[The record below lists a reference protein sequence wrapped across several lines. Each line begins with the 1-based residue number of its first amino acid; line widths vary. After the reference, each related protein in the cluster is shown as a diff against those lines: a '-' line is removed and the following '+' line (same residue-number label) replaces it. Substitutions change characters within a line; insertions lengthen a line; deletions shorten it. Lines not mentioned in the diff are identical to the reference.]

1 MSQAGTVNLFPNK
14 LPPRIRFEMHSTS
27 DENNVAIEISDLTVA
42 YQRKPVLWEINLK
55 IPKGSLVGIVG
66 PNGAG
71 KSTLM
76 KAMID
81 LVPKVSGQVTV
92 LGASVASQRHRIA
105 YVPQRES
112 VDWDFPASVLDVV
125 MMGLYREAGWFW
137 PMKATHRERALAALD
152 QVGIS
157 DLAQRQISQ
166 LSGGQQQRTF
176 LARALVQSADV
187 FLLDEPF
194 AAVDAA
200 TEQSIIDVLRQLQ
213 GQGKTILV
221 VHHDLHTVPQYFDFL
236 VLINVRAVAW
246 GPIEQTFT
254 PENLKKTYGG
264 RLTILDEVTE
274 AMRRNAVR

>member
-1 MSQAGTVNLFPNK
+1 
-14 LPPRIRFEMHSTS
+14 
-27 DENNVAIEISDLTVA
+27 
-42 YQRKPVLWEINLK
+42 
-55 IPKGSLVGIVG
+55 
-66 PNGAG
+66 
-71 KSTLM
+71 
-76 KAMID
+76 
-81 LVPKVSGQVTV
+81 
-92 LGASVASQRHRIA
+92 
-105 YVPQRES
+105 
-112 VDWDFPASVLDVV
+112 
-125 MMGLYREAGWFW
+125 MGLYREAGWFW
-137 PMKATHRERALAALD
+137 PMKPAHRERALAALD

-213 GQGKTILV
+213 AQGKTILV

>member
-1 MSQAGTVNLFPNK
+1 M
-14 LPPRIRFEMHSTS
+14 
-27 DENNVAIEISDLTVA
+27 
-42 YQRKPVLWEINLK
+42 KP
-55 IPKGSLVGIVG
+55 
-66 PNGAG
+66 A
-71 KSTLM
+71 
-76 KAMID
+76 
-81 LVPKVSGQVTV
+81 
-92 LGASVASQRHRIA
+92 
-105 YVPQRES
+105 
-112 VDWDFPASVLDVV
+112 
-125 MMGLYREAGWFW
+125 
-137 PMKATHRERALAALD
+137 HRERALAALD

-213 GQGKTILV
+213 AQGKTILV

>member
-1 MSQAGTVNLFPNK
+1 
-14 LPPRIRFEMHSTS
+14 MHSNS
-27 DENNVAIEISDLTVA
+27 DETDVAIEISDLTVA

-81 LVPKVSGQVTV
+81 LVPKVSGQVKV
-92 LGASVASQRHRIA
+92 LGGAVASQRHKIA

-137 PMKATHRERALAALD
+137 PMKPAHRERALAALD

-176 LARALVQSADV
+176 LARALVQSAEV

-213 GQGKTILV
+213 AQGKTILV

>member
-1 MSQAGTVNLFPNK
+1 M
-14 LPPRIRFEMHSTS
+14 
-27 DENNVAIEISDLTVA
+27 
-42 YQRKPVLWEINLK
+42 
-55 IPKGSLVGIVG
+55 
-66 PNGAG
+66 
-71 KSTLM
+71 
-76 KAMID
+76 
-81 LVPKVSGQVTV
+81 
-92 LGASVASQRHRIA
+92 
-105 YVPQRES
+105 
-112 VDWDFPASVLDVV
+112 
-125 MMGLYREAGWFW
+125 
-137 PMKATHRERALAALD
+137 D

-213 GQGKTILV
+213 AQGKTILV

>member
-1 MSQAGTVNLFPNK
+1 MDS
-14 LPPRIRFEMHSTS
+14 
-27 DENNVAIEISDLTVA
+27 AIEIADLTVA
-42 YQRKPVLWEINLK
+42 YHRKPVLWEISLA
-55 IPKGSLVGIVG
+55 IPQGSLVGIVG

-76 KAMID
+76 KAIVG
-81 LVPKVSGQVTV
+81 LVPQVSGDIRIF
-92 LGASVASQRHRIA
+92 GGGIAENRPRIA

-125 MMGLYREAGWFW
+125 MMGLYREAGWFL
-137 PMKATHRERALAALD
+137 PMRAEHRQRAIRAMEE
-152 QVGIS
+152 VGIA
-157 DLAQRQISQ
+157 DLATRQISQ

-176 LARALVQSADV
+176 LARALVQNADV

-200 TEQSIIDVLRQLQ
+200 TEQSIMDLLRNLQ
-213 GQGKTILV
+213 AQGKTVLV
-221 VHHDLHTVPQYFDFL
+221 VHHDLHTVPLYFNFL

-246 GPIEQTFT
+246 GRTSETFT
-254 PENLKKTYGG
+254 PENLKRTYGG

-274 AMRRNAVR
+274 AMRRSVVQ

>member
-1 MSQAGTVNLFPNK
+1 MPESAASA
-14 LPPRIRFEMHSTS
+14 I
-27 DENNVAIEISDLTVA
+27 DAAIEIADLTVA
-42 YQRKPVLWEINLK
+42 YHQKPVLWEINLR
-55 IPKGSLVGIVG
+55 IPRGALVGIVG

-76 KAMID
+76 KAVLD
-81 LVPKVSGQVTV
+81 LVPKVSGTVQV
-92 LGASVASQRHRIA
+92 LGQEIKQVRHRLA

-112 VDWDFPASVLDVV
+112 VDWDFPATVADVV
-125 MMGLYREAGWFW
+125 LMGLYREVGWFW
-137 PMKATHRERALAALD
+137 PTRAEHRRRAMAALE
-152 QVGIS
+152 QVGIAE
-157 DLAQRQISQ
+157 LANRQISQ

-176 LARALVQSADV
+176 LARALVQAADV

-200 TEQSIIDVLRQLQ
+200 TEQSIIEVLRTLQ
-213 GQGKTILV
+213 QNGKTVLV

-246 GPIEQTFT
+246 GPMAETFT
-254 PENLKKTYGG
+254 PENLKRTYGG

-274 AMRRNAVR
+274 AMRRNVSR

>member
-1 MSQAGTVNLFPNK
+1 
-14 LPPRIRFEMHSTS
+14 MHSNS
-27 DENNVAIEISDLTVA
+27 DETEVAIEISDLTVA

-81 LVPKVSGQVTV
+81 LVPKVSGQVHV
-92 LGASVASQRHRIA
+92 LGGSVASQRQRIA
-105 YVPQRES
+105 NVPQRES

-137 PMKATHRERALAALD
+137 PMKPAHRERALAALD

-213 GQGKTILV
+213 AQGKTILV

>member
-1 MSQAGTVNLFPNK
+1 
-14 LPPRIRFEMHSTS
+14 
-27 DENNVAIEISDLTVA
+27 
-42 YQRKPVLWEINLK
+42 
-55 IPKGSLVGIVG
+55 
-66 PNGAG
+66 
-71 KSTLM
+71 
-76 KAMID
+76 
-81 LVPKVSGQVTV
+81 
-92 LGASVASQRHRIA
+92 
-105 YVPQRES
+105 
-112 VDWDFPASVLDVV
+112 

-137 PMKATHRERALAALD
+137 PMKPAHRERALAALN

-176 LARALVQSADV
+176 LARALVQSAEV

-213 GQGKTILV
+213 SQGKTILV

>member
-1 MSQAGTVNLFPNK
+1 MQNK
-14 LPPRIRFEMHSTS
+14 SSMTGLP
-27 DENNVAIEISDLTVA
+27 AIEIADLTVA
-42 YQRKPVLWEINLK
+42 YHRKPVLWEINLR
-55 IPKGSLVGIVG
+55 IPQGTLVGIVG

-76 KAMID
+76 KAVID
-81 LVPKVSGQVTV
+81 LVPKVSGETRV
-92 LGASVASQRHRIA
+92 LGKSIHEVRHRIA

-112 VDWDFPASVLDVV
+112 VDWDFPATVLDVV

-137 PMKATHRERALAALD
+137 PMRAEHRTRAMAALE

-157 DLAQRQISQ
+157 DLSNRQISQ

-200 TEQSIIDVLRQLQ
+200 TEQSIIEVLRALQ
-213 GQGKTILV
+213 SQGKTVLV

-246 GPIEQTFT
+246 GTMEQTFT
-254 PENLKKTYGG
+254 PENLKRTYGG

-274 AMRRNAVR
+274 AMRRNLVR

>member
-1 MSQAGTVNLFPNK
+1 
-14 LPPRIRFEMHSTS
+14 MHSTS

-81 LVPKVSGQVTV
+81 LVPKVSGQVRV
-92 LGASVASQRHRIA
+92 LGNSVASQRHKIA

-137 PMKATHRERALAALD
+137 PMKSTHRERALAALD

-166 LSGGQQQRTF
+166 LSGGQQ
-176 LARALVQSADV
+176 
-187 FLLDEPF
+187 
-194 AAVDAA
+194 
-200 TEQSIIDVLRQLQ
+200 
-213 GQGKTILV
+213 
-221 VHHDLHTVPQYFDFL
+221 
-236 VLINVRAVAW
+236 
-246 GPIEQTFT
+246 
-254 PENLKKTYGG
+254 
-264 RLTILDEVTE
+264 
-274 AMRRNAVR
+274 